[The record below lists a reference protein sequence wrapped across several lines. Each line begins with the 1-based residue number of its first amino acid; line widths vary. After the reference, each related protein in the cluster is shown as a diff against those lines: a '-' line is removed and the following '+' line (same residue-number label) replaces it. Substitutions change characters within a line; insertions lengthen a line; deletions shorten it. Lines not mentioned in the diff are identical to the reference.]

1 MPPFGPLCRWD
12 TWIPHFALDQ
22 LTDAGP
28 QGLKSRLSRRLVV
41 TSQASNN
48 AAVTASTNAGTPH
61 ATRVGTR
68 REVLT

>member
-12 TWIPHFALDQ
+12 TWIPHFVLDQ

-41 TSQASNN
+41 NPSPTGLLDCP
-48 AAVTASTNAGTPH
+48 AAAPTDPP
-61 ATRVGTR
+61 
-68 REVLT
+68 